1 MTAAASPGRGQAS
14 RAANEPLRGEHGWF
28 SLATRA
34 VAASRPGTAPRAD
47 AMPEVCGATGLQR
60 MRESQKNYALCD
72 LSYRMSLFH
81 LGCSGS
87 VTVLAWR
94 GVLPRGTA
102 KPLVVEAVTTPASS
116 PRGFFM
122 LFYRA
127 ALPLS
132 RKTLTFTAGIIRRHR
147 RSIGSAWRK
156 LNPGQQALLVLVYL
170 RKGETFAELAAG
182 FGVRTAT
189 AWRYIQETV
198 ALLAARAPKLRQA
211 VRDARKAWHA

>member
-1 MTAAASPGRGQAS
+1 
-14 RAANEPLRGEHGWF
+14 
-28 SLATRA
+28 
-34 VAASRPGTAPRAD
+34 
-47 AMPEVCGATGLQR
+47 
-60 MRESQKNYALCD
+60 
-72 LSYRMSLFH
+72 
-81 LGCSGS
+81 
-87 VTVLAWR
+87 
-94 GVLPRGTA
+94 
-102 KPLVVEAVTTPASS
+102 
-116 PRGFFM
+116 M